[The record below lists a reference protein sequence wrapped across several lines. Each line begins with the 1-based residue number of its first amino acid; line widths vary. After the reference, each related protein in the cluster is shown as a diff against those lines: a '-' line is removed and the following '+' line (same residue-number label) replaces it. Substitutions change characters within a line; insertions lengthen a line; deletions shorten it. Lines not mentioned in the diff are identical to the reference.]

1 MIDDEP
7 PLLPERVGPFRLGE
21 VIGEGGMGVVVRGT
35 ADDGRVVAV
44 KLLHWLPVRRKSD
57 IARFQREARIRVDSP
72 NVATPIE
79 AGVSAEGTPWIAFE
93 LLSGETLA
101 ERLDRGVLSP
111 QEVVSIGIQAARGL
125 EAAHA
130 AAVIHRDLK
139 PSNLFLCTDGTVKI
153 IDFGIARLDDESTRL
168 TRTGHVLGTPTY
180 LSPEQATGARD
191 LDHRTDLWALGC
203 SLYEA
208 LVGRAPFDRAT
219 ALATMLAVM
228 VEQPAPIA
236 SVAPHVPLEVGAVI
250 ERCLRKKA
258 PERYPDARSFRQ
270 ALESLGEIGGAPGK
284 GSQPTV
290 SVPALPMTTPSI
302 SPGEQ
307 RVVAVVLAE
316 ELLDPDALRAAIE
329 TAGGAW
335 LPVSDRRGI
344 GLFGAEAWEG
354 DEVERAAG
362 AALDAR
368 HAARWI
374 ALASGRAA
382 YSGATGI
389 AGNAL
394 AAAEAGLAAQSA
406 GVVVDAG
413 SARALSDRWAMR
425 ELGDG
430 LFEIV
435 ERVSAVSGSLAPPA
449 STTTVGREAEIAQL
463 ASVMRAV
470 EEEGRAVTVVV
481 TGAPG
486 AGKSHIRWV
495 LERLL
500 AERGGFRVV
509 SARPEPGDRRESFA
523 LFRSLMA
530 ARIAFGTDH
539 LGWPSIRASADPA
552 ARIEAVRRLAEEACA
567 DPDDV
572 EERMPFVAELLR
584 VPGVTSDAADVAR
597 RDPTLMR
604 DRLRLAIEDWLSGLA
619 ERGPL
624 AVLLEDLQWAD
635 DASIDLVE
643 ELVLHPMDVPLLLFC
658 TARPELLERRP
669 ALLAPGQIVHIQ
681 PRPLTASEVGRLA
694 ASILGREL
702 GPDAVRAMAD
712 RTAGNPLFVEQI
724 ALSMREEGGRAD
736 ERIESVELPLDVTT
750 AVQSRLDH
758 LPSAE
763 KDLCKRAALFG
774 RPFTA
779 EELVAIGLPDPA
791 RLLSSLMR
799 RDILAGQRGTAGRE
813 YRFRSTLVR
822 DVAYRMIAEG
832 LREEMHGR
840 IADVLAVREDADPEE
855 TALHFE
861 RAGRLREAAEQYA
874 RGARQASRR
883 GDAPS
888 VLRCIDRAL
897 ALVPAPPESYAL
909 HAMRSEALELLGRLS
924 EQDAALSAALSA
936 ASTGGERARVL
947 TDRAVWLSRHG
958 RREEA
963 IETAERAVGAARTA
977 NDVEALA
984 LARGRQAAILTFAGR
999 LEEAE
1004 RACHEAASL
1013 AETHVPRLAP
1023 LAAVWRGQLV
1033 GAQGDHGA
1041 RVEAYRRAVELY
1053 QRAGDLRRAAG
1064 AEMNLADA
1072 YNRFG
1077 AYAEA
1082 ETALRAALDA
1092 CRRLGIRLMEGYAL
1106 ANLGYAL
1113 TMLGRPGDALGVL
1126 DEAAT
1131 LAHATGE
1138 TRLGLSARMYRAR
1151 ALSLHGELDSAE
1163 TEALAVEQEA
1173 HDLGEQS
1180 LEALALSLRGATRL
1194 ARGDHAAAVELSARA
1209 LALRDE
1215 LGSIEEDEAELF
1227 LGHARALEAA
1237 GRPDDARAALAR
1249 ARARID
1255 EVAARITDPDLR
1267 RRFHEDIPAH
1277 RALLQRSH

>member
-7 PLLPERVGPFRLGE
+7 PLLPARVGPFRLGD

-44 KLLHWLPVRRKSD
+44 KLLHWLPLRRKSD
-57 IARFQREARIRVDSP
+57 IARFEREARIRVDSA
-72 NVATPIE
+72 NVAAPLE
-79 AGVSAEGTPWIAFE
+79 AGVSDGVPWIAFE
-93 LLSGETLA
+93 LLTGETLA
-101 ERLDRGVLSP
+101 ERLERGVL
-111 QEVVSIGIQAARGL
+111 EARDVVSIGIQAARGL

-228 VEQPAPIA
+228 VEQPAPVA
-236 SVAPHVPLEVGAVI
+236 SVAPHVPPELGAVI

-258 PERYPDARSFRQ
+258 VERHADARSFRA
-270 ALESLGEIGGAPGK
+270 ALESLGEVGGAPGK
-284 GSQPTV
+284 GAQPTV

-316 ELLDPDALRAAIE
+316 ELLDEDALRDAVE

-335 LPVSDRRGI
+335 LLVSPHRGI

-354 DEVERAAG
+354 DEVERAAS

-394 AAAEAGLAAQSA
+394 SAAEAGLSVRSA
-406 GVVVDAG
+406 GVVLDAG
-413 SARALSDRWAMR
+413 SARALSDRWSMQ

-435 ERVSAVSGSLAPPA
+435 ERVSLVSGTLAPPA

-470 EEEGRAVTVVV
+470 EEEKRAVTVVV

-509 SARPEPGDRRESFA
+509 SARPEPGERRESFS
-523 LFRSLMA
+523 LFRALML
-530 ARIAFGTDH
+530 ARVAYGADH
-539 LGWPSIRASADPA
+539 LGWPSVRASADA
-552 ARIEAVRRLAEEACA
+552 EQRVEAVRRLLEEACA
-567 DPDDV
+567 DPGGV
-572 EERMPFVAELLR
+572 AERLPFVAELLR
-584 VPGVTSDAADVAR
+584 VPGASSAATDAAR
-597 RDPTLMR
+597 RDPTLMH
-604 DRLRLAIEDWLSGLA
+604 DRMRLAIEDWLAGLG

-635 DASIDLVE
+635 DASLDLVE
-643 ELVLHPMDVPLLLFC
+643 ELVLHPIGVPMLLFW
-658 TARPELLERRP
+658 TGRPEVLERRP
-669 ALLAPGQIVHIQ
+669 TLLSPGQVVHIQ
-681 PRPLTASEVGRLA
+681 PRALTTSEVGRLA

-702 GPDAVRAMAD
+702 GPDAVRALAD

-724 ALSMREEGGRAD
+724 ALSMREGGARAE
-736 ERIESVELPLDVTT
+736 ERIESIDLPLDVET

-779 EELVAIGLPDPA
+779 DELVAAGSPDPA

-840 IADVLAVREDADPEE
+840 VADVLAAREDADAEE
-855 TALHFE
+855 TALHLE
-861 RAGRLREAAEQYA
+861 RAGRLREATAQYE
-874 RGARQASRR
+874 RGAALASRR

-888 VLRCIDRAL
+888 VLRCVDRAL
-897 ALVPAPPESYAL
+897 ALVSEPPSSYAL
-909 HAMRSEALELLGRLS
+909 HAMRAEALELLGRLA
-924 EQDAALSAALSA
+924 EQDVALSNALRAA
-936 ASTGGERARVL
+936 TTDGERARVL

-963 IETAERAVGAARTA
+963 IETANRAVAAARTVD
-977 NDVEALA
+977 DVEALA

-999 LEEAE
+999 LDAAAQACDEAS
-1004 RACHEAASL
+1004 SL
-1013 AETHVPRLAP
+1013 AESRVPRLAP

-1041 RVEAYRRAVELY
+1041 RCEAYRRAVELY
-1053 QRAGDLRRAAG
+1053 QRGGDLRRAAG

-1082 ETALRAALDA
+1082 EQALRAALDA

-1106 ANLGYAL
+1106 ANLGYSL
-1113 TMLGRPGDALGVL
+1113 TMLGRPGDALVVL

-1131 LAHATGE
+1131 LAHTVGE

-1151 ALSLHGELDSAE
+1151 ALALHGDAE
-1163 TEALAVEQEA
+1163 AARTEASLVEREA
-1173 HDLGEQS
+1173 AELGERS
-1180 LEALALSLRGATRL
+1180 LEALALALRGTVRL
-1194 ARGDHAAAVELSARA
+1194 AQGDPAEALALTARA
-1209 LALRDE
+1209 LAIRDE
-1215 LGSIEEDEAELF
+1215 LGSVEEDEAEIF
-1227 LGHARALEAA
+1227 LAHARALEAA
-1237 GRPDDARAALAR
+1237 GRGGDAQAVRAR
-1249 ARARID
+1249 ARARIA
-1255 EVAARITDPDLR
+1255 EIAARITDPDLR
-1267 RRFHEDIPAH
+1267 RRFHEDIPTH
-1277 RALLQRSH
+1277 RALAERNH